1 MTRSRQRSDQME
13 EIARKLEIVL
23 AELASLRILLAAH
36 GISTPPP
43 LHEDY
48 LTVQRFAAMNHISPE
63 GVLSRIRRGKLRA
76 EKRGGRWWVKCT
88 VAQHSRAVARTVMI
102 AEMNQSEIRNPA
114 HGNDLRV
121 SDAALSELD
130 RTTNTPSPDREAR
143 CRCTQAI
150 TKCVG
155 APSTW
160 ISDDPPS

>member
-1 MTRSRQRSDQME
+1 MTRSRQRSDQTE

-88 VAQHSRAVARTVMI
+88 V
-102 AEMNQSEIRNPA
+102 
-114 HGNDLRV
+114 
-121 SDAALSELD
+121 
-130 RTTNTPSPDREAR
+130 
-143 CRCTQAI
+143 CTA
-150 TKCVG
+150 
-155 APSTW
+155 
-160 ISDDPPS
+160 